1 MKAGNNSEVSSTPEG
16 VEEADVDDN
25 QDITDRD
32 IEVMLK
38 NVYAEQGFLGDCGID
53 YKSLAVG
60 DTYWCQDKQLNMRVA
75 CEKTTTNLHL
85 CCVER
90 DGCDDLDDMKAWR
103 F

>member
-1 MKAGNNSEVSSTPEG
+1 MKAGNFSEVSSTPEG

-38 NVYAEQGFLGDCGID
+38 NVYAEQGFLGDCGTD